1 MGAVVA
7 RVNSVEVGEV
17 NVVDAGDGKALAAY
31 VAGYPAMVKQVLEEL
46 RATTG
51 VDVTGTLARRTQE
64 VRS

>member
-1 MGAVVA
+1 MLF
-7 RVNSVEVGEV
+7 RS
-17 NVVDAGDGKALAAY
+17 VVDAGDGKALAAY